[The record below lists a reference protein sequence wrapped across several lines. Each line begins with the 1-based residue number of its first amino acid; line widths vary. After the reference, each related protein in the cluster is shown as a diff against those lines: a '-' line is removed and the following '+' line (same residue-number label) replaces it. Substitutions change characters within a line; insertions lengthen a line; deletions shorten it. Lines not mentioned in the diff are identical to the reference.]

1 MKVKVLSST
10 HEFEQNIVRGAKL
23 CYSSADIEA
32 LKEKVTPEE
41 ARRFL
46 EMILGLGHGS
56 VLEHSTITF
65 GIEGVSRAL
74 THQLVR
80 HRIASYSQKSQRYVK
95 EAQFEYVVPQDI
107 ENNDFARNLY
117 IDLME
122 QIQLTYDMIVQE
134 LLVDYINDYINEH
147 KDHPFL
153 DEPIAGILNVKDFL
167 ARFKEIDKKVY
178 LALEKKACENARYVL
193 PNACE
198 TKIQMTINVRSLFNF
213 FQERLCD
220 RAQEEIRELAE
231 LMWLACMQIS
241 PTIFQYA
248 VPTCVH
254 GKCKEGKFTC
264 GKMIAYK
271 EKYKEA
277 IQSIIEAKAEE
288 EASTP

>member
-1 MKVKVLSST
+1 MKVTVLSST
-10 HEFEQNIVRGAKL
+10 AEFEQNIVRGAKL
-23 CYSSADIEA
+23 CYSSADIET
-32 LKEKVTPEE
+32 LRDRVTPEE
-41 ARRFL
+41 AEKFL
-46 EMILGLGHGS
+46 NMILGLGHGS

-95 EAQFEYVVPQDI
+95 EAQFEYVVPKDI

-167 ARFKEIDKKVY
+167 ARFKEVDRKNY
-178 LALEKKACENARYVL
+178 LALEKKAIENARYVL

-198 TKIQMTINVRSLFNF
+198 TKIQVTMNVRALFNF
-213 FQERLCD
+213 FKERLCD
-220 RAQEEIRELAE
+220 RAQEEIRELAW
-231 LMWLACMQIS
+231 LMWLACMEIS
-241 PTIFQYA
+241 PTIFRHA
-248 VPTCVH
+248 VPTCVN
-254 GKCKEGKFTC
+254 GRCKEGKMSC
-264 GKMIAYK
+264 GKMAFYK
-271 EKYKEA
+271 AKHGEVINKYFGDKNE
-277 IQSIIEAKAEE
+277 
-288 EASTP
+288 

>member
-1 MKVKVLSST
+1 MKTKMKVTVLSST
-10 HEFEQNIVRGAKL
+10 AEFEQNIVRGAKL
-23 CYSSADIEA
+23 CYSSADIET
-32 LKEKVTPEE
+32 LRDRVTPEE
-41 ARRFL
+41 AEKFL
-46 EMILGLGHGS
+46 NMILGLGHGS

-95 EAQFEYVVPQDI
+95 EAQFEYVVPKDI

-167 ARFKEIDKKVY
+167 ARFKEVDRKNY
-178 LALEKKACENARYVL
+178 LALEKKAIENARYVL

-198 TKIQMTINVRSLFNF
+198 TKIQVTMNVRALFNF
-213 FQERLCD
+213 FKERLCD
-220 RAQEEIRELAE
+220 RAQEEIRELAW
-231 LMWLACMQIS
+231 LMWLACMEIS
-241 PTIFQYA
+241 PTIFRHA
-248 VPTCVH
+248 VPTCVN
-254 GKCKEGKFTC
+254 GRCKEGKMSC
-264 GKMIAYK
+264 GKMAFYK
-271 EKYKEA
+271 AKHGEVINKYFGDKNE
-277 IQSIIEAKAEE
+277 
-288 EASTP
+288 